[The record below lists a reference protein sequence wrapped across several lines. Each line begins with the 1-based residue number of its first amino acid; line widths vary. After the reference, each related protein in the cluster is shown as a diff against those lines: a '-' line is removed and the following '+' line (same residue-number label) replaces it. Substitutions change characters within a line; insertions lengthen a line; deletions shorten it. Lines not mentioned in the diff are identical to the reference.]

1 MKVTATTK
9 TVVGLLLIGISWG
22 VQAETAEE
30 KGLKIAV
37 EMDQR
42 DAGFHDLTADMVMTL
57 RNRKGDES
65 VRYIRIRTLEVEGD
79 GDKSISI
86 FDRPRDIKGTAML
99 TFSHGLEPD
108 DQWLYLP
115 GLKRVKRIS
124 SKNKSGPFMG
134 SEFAYEDLSS
144 QELEKYTYKWL
155 RDEPCGD
162 LQCYV
167 IERVPAYQY
176 SGYKRMVSWIDQ
188 TEYRA
193 IKVEYFDRK
202 NSKLKTLK
210 LSDYNQYLSKYWRA
224 SDMFMENHQTGK
236 STRLEWKNYQFQTGL
251 TEKDFNK
258 NALKRIR

>member
-1 MKVTATTK
+1 MKINGIKAIVT
-9 TVVGLLLIGISWG
+9 LLLISLAWG
-22 VQAETAEE
+22 AQAETAEE
-30 KGLKIAV
+30 KGLEIAIA
-37 EMDQR
+37 MDER
-42 DAGFHDLTADMVMTL
+42 DTGFHDLTADMVMTL

-65 VRYIRIRTLEVEGD
+65 VRDIRIRTLEVEGD

-162 LQCYV
+162 WQCYV
-167 IERVPAYQY
+167 IERIPAYKY
-176 SGYKRMVSWIDQ
+176 SGYKRIISWIDKA
-188 TEYRA
+188 EYRA

-202 NSKLKTLK
+202 NSKLKTLIM
-210 LSDYNQYLSKYWRA
+210 SDYNEYIDRYWRA
-224 SDMFMENHQTGK
+224 GDMFMENHQTGK